1 MWNTSYCKYMLKN
14 KILFLSQNLGSGG
27 AERQI
32 VNVAIL
38 LKERGYNV
46 EFLCYHRDNFY
57 EYLLKEKNI
66 KIHWKYLPNYIM
78 RIIEIRHF
86 IKRGNYD
93 IVISFLAVPSFL
105 CNIAS
110 IGNKRIKVIT
120 GERSAKEY
128 FFSTRKGKIF
138 GWFQRFSD
146 AIVCNSENARQMWI
160 KYYPQYKD
168 KLKVI
173 YNVVKIQHVTTEYIP
188 KRDNK
193 LHIVVVASYQY
204 LKNPIGLI
212 EAVNLMTDEEKAN
225 IKIDWFGRKEIV
237 KGDTRVYDE
246 CYSLV
251 NKYNLSDI
259 IYLNDETSNIHNIMN
274 EVDVVAL
281 FSSVEGLPNT
291 ICEGMTL
298 GKPII
303 MSKVSDYNVLVDD
316 SNGFL
321 CDWDSPKSIKSVIL
335 EMGNLRIEELNEKGK
350 SSKFKAEKL
359 FHSDNV
365 INEWIKLF

>member
-1 MWNTSYCKYMLKN
+1 MK
-14 KILFLSQNLGSGG
+14 KILFLSPNLGSGG

-32 VNVAIL
+32 INVAIL
-38 LKERGYNV
+38 LKDRGYNV
-46 EFLCYHRDNFY
+46 EFLCYHKENFY
-57 EYLLKEKNI
+57 EHLLKEKGI
-66 KIHWKYLPNYIM
+66 QIHWKYLPNYFK
-78 RIIEIRHF
+78 RIIEVRRFIR
-86 IKRGNYD
+86 RGDYD
-93 IVISFLAVPSFL
+93 VVISFLSVPGFL

-110 IGNKRIKVIT
+110 IGKKKFKVIS

-173 YNVVKIQHVTTEYIP
+173 YNVATIQPVNTEYIP

-193 LHIVVVASYQY
+193 LHIVVAASYQY

-225 IKIDWFGRKEIV
+225 IRIDWFGRQEIV
-237 KGDTRVYDE
+237 KGDTRAYDE
-246 CYSLV
+246 SYYLV
-251 NKYNLSDI
+251 EKYNLGDI
-259 IYLNDETSNIHNIMN
+259 IYLNGEISSIHNIMN
-274 EVDVVAL
+274 EADVVAL

-291 ICEGMTL
+291 ICEAMTL

-303 MSKVSDYNVLVDD
+303 MSKVSDYNVLVDG

-321 CDWDSPKSIKSVIL
+321 CDWDSPECIKNVLIQVSSLSENKLKIMGEASLCKAKALFSGSRVL
-335 EMGNLRIEELNEKGK
+335 EKWIETIE
-350 SSKFKAEKL
+350 
-359 FHSDNV
+359 
-365 INEWIKLF
+365 